1 MSSIL
6 INRAPI
12 RNKPWGGGAQ
22 FVNAFYDNA
31 KQNGFSVV
39 NRLSDKPDYLFL
51 FHPDPDELR
60 IGIDEIYRH
69 SKLHGTKVI
78 SRVNECDARK
88 GTVGVDKLWLD
99 IGSISNHSIF
109 VSDWMRSY
117 YEELDWNSKS
127 SNVIWNGVSK
137 ERFVQLK
144 KLSDENKKINIVCA
158 HWSDNEKK
166 GQKVYEFLDDFVSKN
181 DDFTFT
187 FIGRTKANLP
197 NSSLVP
203 PLSPEDLAVELTRYD
218 ICVNGTVADPGPNAV
233 IESITAG
240 LPTYVHSSGGGACEF
255 AGADHL
261 FTTSKELETLL
272 LKRQFENNLTHFDE
286 WDIVMQKVFATIK
299 DSK

>member
-6 INRAPI
+6 INRIPI

-31 KQNGFSVV
+31 TKNDFNVV
-39 NRLSDKPDYLFL
+39 NSLDDNPDYLFL
-51 FHPDPDELR
+51 FHPDPDDMG
-60 IGIDEIYRH
+60 IGVDEIYRH
-69 SKLHGTKVI
+69 SKKYGTKVI

-88 GTVGVDKLWLD
+88 GTIGVDKLWQD

-109 VSDWMRSY
+109 VSEWMRSY
-117 YEELDWNSKS
+117 FYDIGWYSKT

-137 ERFVQLK
+137 NRFKKVE
-144 KLSDENKKINIVCA
+144 KLSYTNGKTNIVCA

-181 DDFTFT
+181 DTYTFT
-187 FIGRTKANLP
+187 FIGRTKARLS
-197 NSSLVP
+197 NSILIP
-203 PLSPEDLAVELTRYD
+203 PLSPEELATELTKYSVC
-218 ICVNGTVADPGPNAV
+218 INGTVADPGPNAV

-272 LKRQFENNLTHFDE
+272 LKRKFEKNLTHFDE
-286 WDIVMQKVFATIK
+286 WNIVMKRVFETIK
-299 DSK
+299 DVK